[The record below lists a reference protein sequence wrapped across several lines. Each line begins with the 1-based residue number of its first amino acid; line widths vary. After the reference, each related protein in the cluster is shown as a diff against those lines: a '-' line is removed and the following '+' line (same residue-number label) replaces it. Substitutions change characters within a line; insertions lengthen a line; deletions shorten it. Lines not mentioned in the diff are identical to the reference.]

1 MDTRELGE
9 QVKFNAWSS
18 EIEGT
23 EDWVEVFKADFGEAY
38 EWDEI
43 HVFYSPSA
51 RRYFIASGS
60 GCSCNSITDD
70 YKYAGDFEDGNK
82 QWAIDTVSGYVN
94 SSYRGNPL
102 MAQGAAA
109 EIRKFSP
116 AKVLTA

>member
-1 MDTRELGE
+1 MKLTTWG
-9 QVKFNAWSS
+9 S

-23 EDWVEVFKADFGEAY
+23 EDWVEVFKADFGESY

-51 RRYFIASGS
+51 RRYFIASGA
-60 GCSCNSITDD
+60 GCSCNSITDE
-70 YKYAGDFEDGNK
+70 YRHAGDFKDGNK
-82 QWAIDTVSGYVN
+82 QWAIDRVTSYITHDT
-94 SSYRGNPL
+94 YRGNPL

-116 AKVLTA
+116 SKVLTAENK